1 MTTASLL
8 PPRRRRGSGWLAQL
22 PVPAGVRVPDLP
34 VVAAGHPTQ
43 ATVRWA

>member
-1 MTTASLL
+1 MTTAIL
-8 PPRRRRGSGWLAQL
+8 PTRKLRRGSGWLAQL

-43 ATVRWA
+43 ATVRWS